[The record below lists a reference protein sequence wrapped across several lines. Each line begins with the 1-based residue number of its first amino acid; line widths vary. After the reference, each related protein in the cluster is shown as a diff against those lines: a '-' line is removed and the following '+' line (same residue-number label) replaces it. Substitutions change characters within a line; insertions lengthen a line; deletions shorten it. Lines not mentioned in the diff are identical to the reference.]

1 MDAFFVVFELFM
13 FLSMDSIVMAGLR
26 WWRRTVVFVGSRYW
40 YLLHVKIHIFSCIW
54 GSLNTFWIYIWV
66 LQEFSISQY
75 ISEQDILLSVH
86 VKVQGTCIQ
95 LLHVVISKLYHWYQG
110 RKCCG
115 SSSNR
120 NFGNGRRYCG
130 HLLFC
135 RLCKIFHNWRVLE
148 TLSLS
153 IERFKQKFSSFCP
166 QLDKR
171 LFPFVQKRN
180 RGLPLALSSA
190 ISLLCWIN

>member
-1 MDAFFVVFELFM
+1 MILLQWQAWDDGEGQLFLLAADIGICCM
-13 FLSMDSIVMAGLR
+13 
-26 WWRRTVVFVGSRYW
+26 SRYI
-40 YLLHVKIHIFSCIW
+40 YLAVFGAVWIHSE
-54 GSLNTFWIYIWV
+54 YIWV

-95 LLHVVISKLYHWYQG
+95 LLHIVSCTTWYQG

-115 SSSNR
+115 SGSNR

-180 RGLPLALSSA
+180 RGLPLALLSA